1 MRNLWT
7 IPYSQTRDRNDD
19 RDCGL
24 NALRSAWTERRL
36 VVRDNESSKI
46 EIMPDNVEV
55 EDLGGHLYGCEDDV
69 IRTLWT
75 WHDCKYWSPIT
86 KQVSRTNYQF
96 LSPSQQTL
104 GSLVYGTT
112 SRSPFVI
119 YLETIGY
126 LKEKEKIK
134 WFFLLFYSCGLDI
147 MLIILV
153 YIYLST
159 SVSIRYII
167 LQ

>member
-55 EDLGGHLYGCEDDV
+55 GDLGGHLYGCGDDV

-134 WFFLLFYSCGLDI
+134 WFLLFYLCELDI